1 MMTMPSTVVRLRIL
15 VVAVLVACSVVAC
28 EADSSGQRCFKRVH
42 VKDSLGRTKSD
53 FETEVDVSSCED
65 LELKCGRERMEC
77 NTKLDVYG
85 NPEQMTCVT
94 YRLEC

>member
-1 MMTMPSTVVRLRIL
+1 MTMLSTVVRLRML
-15 VVAVLVACSVVAC
+15 VVAALVACSVVAC

-65 LELKCGRERMEC
+65 LELKCGREHVEC
-77 NTKLDVYG
+77 NTELDVNG
-85 NPEQMTCVT
+85 NLERMTCVS